1 MEGQAATRMRR
12 PLSTDSAPRAHD
24 DRVEG
29 TRSVRVRLLAA
40 LAIAA
45 AAMCFPAAAAAKYN
59 VSLTRTTGGVAN
71 VSGENFGDAGFG
83 IGYAQAQDGICV
95 LAETFLTVDGERS
108 AFFGPEGVFKN
119 ESEGGAVFTNLN
131 SDIYWASIRKSHTV
145 QNLLKLPYPQGPSQE
160 GLEAAKGYAA
170 GYDAYLKQI
179 GGASGV
185 TNPAC
190 KGAAWVKKISPLD
203 VWLRIYQIDD
213 LAGNSALG
221 PEAEANPAFG
231 PPADPTAKPQAM
243 KPASLAK
250 AASELITP
258 TVHSTLMGS
267 NGLAV
272 GSEDATNGGGV
283 VLDNP
288 HFPWH
293 GAERFWEMN
302 VEVGGGYHAM
312 GAGIWGLPGINIGHN
327 QNVAWT
333 HTVSTNTSVTL
344 WYLSAIQ
351 GTNYYYD
358 GKKVAMKKR
367 TVTVE
372 ALEHGEL
379 VPVTRTLYYSRYGPV
394 IWENGLPVAIDDA
407 NANNLR
413 GVNQWLAISKAEN
426 ASQVIESERAIQGV
440 PWVNTIGAD
449 AEGNAFYTEIVVAS
463 SRTKAYLASYCDLEP
478 GSLTG
483 PFVGNGTCELPES
496 PGALEP
502 GIVAG
507 SAEPSLIRKDYVEN
521 SNNSFWLANA
531 NSPLTGFA
539 PSLGGEEENPGMRS
553 QTGIDMVAQRMGTY
567 NGGVPTDGISPTP
580 GFTAQTMQESWTKF
594 RSLPA
599 ERALPGLREI
609 CANAVSEDGGVINGV
624 NVSAACPVLNAY
636 GATAT
641 LEDRG
646 AWLFQEWFQRAPNTQ
661 AGFWVHPWTASDAV
675 YTPNTLNTSL
685 QASKEALAAAVSSM
699 EARGIPLDAD
709 TGEVQHAPQ
718 AGSAPLPGCS
728 DGGECFA
735 AIGGLFPTATSKQTE
750 VTGGTSLVM
759 FTELL
764 AGHDPLTKGLLAYS
778 QSEDPTSPYYED
790 QTQRFSKNEWI
801 TLPWTPASVAED
813 AISPTLRLK

>member
-1 MEGQAATRMRR
+1 MRTHTCTRAFRGQ
-12 PLSTDSAPRAHD
+12 HD
-24 DRVEG
+24 DRVG
-29 TRSVRVRLLAA
+29 GRRFRRGRLLAV
-40 LAIAA
+40 LAVAA
-45 AAMCFPAAAAAKYN
+45 AAMCFPASAAASYR

-71 VSGENFGDAGFG
+71 ISGEDFADVGFG

-108 AFFGPEGVFKN
+108 AFLGPEGVFKN
-119 ESEGGAVFTNLN
+119 ESEGGLQFTNLN
-131 SDIYWASIRKSHTV
+131 SDVYWTSIKKEKTV
-145 QNLLKLPYPQGPSQE
+145 QSLLKLPYPQGPSTE
-160 GLEAAKGYAA
+160 GLEAVKGYAA

-190 KGAAWVKKISPLD
+190 KGAAWVRPIKPID
-203 VWLRIYQIDD
+203 VWRRIYQVDD

-221 PEAEANPAFG
+221 PYAEANPEYG
-231 PPADPTAKPQAM
+231 PPADPSAASVKGQAVR
-243 KPASLAK
+243 PASIGSISTGLPAP
-250 AASELITP
+250 IG
-258 TVHSTLMGS
+258 HSNLLGS

-283 VLDNP
+283 VLANP

-302 VEVGGGYHAM
+302 LEVPGEYHAI

-327 QNVAWT
+327 QHVAWT
-333 HTVSTNTSVTL
+333 HTVSTNTTITF
-344 WYLSAIQ
+344 WYLSGIKV
-351 GTNYYYD
+351 TKYYYD
-358 GKKVAMKKR
+358 GKKVPMLTHK
-367 TVTVE
+367 VTVQ

-379 VPVTRTLYYSRYGPV
+379 VPHTRTLYYSHYGPV
-394 IWENGLPVAIDDA
+394 IWEDGQPIAVDDA

-449 AEGNAFYTEIVVAS
+449 DQGNAFYAEIAVAS
-463 SRTKAYLASYCDLEP
+463 SLTKAFVDSKKCNLDP
-478 GSLTG
+478 GSDTG
-483 PFVGNGTCELPES
+483 PFLGYGECELPES
-496 PGALEP
+496 PGAIVP
-502 GIVAG
+502 GILAG
-507 SAEPSLIRKDYVEN
+507 TDEPSLTRKDYVEN

-531 NSPLTGFA
+531 SSPLTGFSPA
-539 PSLGGEEENPGMRS
+539 LGGEEENPGMRA

-580 GFTAQTMQESWTKF
+580 GFTAETMQASWTKF

-609 CANAVSEDGGVINGV
+609 CETAVSEDGGVINGV
-624 NVSAACPVLNAY
+624 NVSGACPVLNDY

-641 LEDRG
+641 LDDKG
-646 AWLFQEWFQRAPNTQ
+646 GWLFQEWFEHAPNGQ
-661 AGFWVHPWTASDAV
+661 ADFWIHPWTATEPV
-675 YTPNTLNTSL
+675 YTPNTLNISL
-685 QASKEALAAAVSSM
+685 QASKEALATAVSSM
-699 EARGIPLDAD
+699 EARGIPLDASI
-709 TGEVQHAPQ
+709 GEVQRAPQ
-718 AGSAPLPGCS
+718 TGGAPLPGCLEG
-728 DGGECFA
+728 DGCYA
-735 AIGGLFPTATSKQTE
+735 AIGSSFPTPTSKQAE
-750 VTGGTSLVM
+750 VTGGTSIVI
-759 FTELL
+759 FTELQ
-764 AGHDPLTKGLLAYS
+764 AGHEPLSKALLAYS

-801 TLPWTPASVAED
+801 TLPWTPAEVAED
-813 AISPTLRLK
+813 AIAPTIELK

>member
-1 MEGQAATRMRR
+1 MR
-12 PLSTDSAPRAHD
+12 S
-24 DRVEG
+24 
-29 TRSVRVRLLAA
+29 RLLAA
-40 LAIAA
+40 LAVIAA
-45 AAMCFPAAAAAKYN
+45 GMCLPASAIASYS

-71 VSGENFGDAGFG
+71 ISGENFADLGFG
-83 IGYAQAQDGICV
+83 VGYAQAQDGICL

-108 AFFGPEGVFKN
+108 AFLGPEGVFIN
-119 ESEGGAVFTNLN
+119 QAEGGLQFTNLN
-131 SDIYWASIRKSHTV
+131 SDIYWTSIKDDHTI
-145 QNLLKLPYPQGPSQE
+145 QKLLRLPYPQGPSTE
-160 GLEAAKGYAA
+160 GLEVVRGYAA
-170 GYDAYLKQI
+170 GYDAYLKHI

-190 KGAAWVKKISPLD
+190 KGAAWVRPIRPIE
-203 VWLRIYQIDD
+203 VWRRIYQVDD

-221 PEAEANPAFG
+221 PYAEANPAYG
-231 PPADPTAKPQAM
+231 PPAESAERQSVRTASIGSILTGKLP
-243 KPASLAK
+243 S
-250 AASELITP
+250 
-258 TVHSTLMGS
+258 VGHGNLMGS

-283 VLDNP
+283 VLANP

-302 VEVGGGYHAM
+302 VEVPGKYHAI

-327 QNVAWT
+327 QDVAWT
-333 HTVSTNTSVTL
+333 HTVATNTTVIF
-344 WYLSAIQ
+344 WYLPP
-351 GTNYYYD
+351 D
-358 GKKVAMKKR
+358 GAGKYRYKGKAVAMKKH

-379 VPVTRTLYYSRYGPV
+379 VPRTGTLYYSHYGPV
-394 IWENGLPVAIDDA
+394 IWESGLALAVDDA

-449 AEGNAFYTEIVVAS
+449 EQGDAFYSEIAVAS
-463 SRTKAYLASYCDLEP
+463 SLTKSYLDSECDLER
-478 GSLTG
+478 GSDSG
-483 PFVGNGTCELPES
+483 PFLGNGSCELPES
-496 PGALEP
+496 PGAIVP

-507 SAEPSLIRKDYVEN
+507 SDEPSLIRKDYVEN

-531 NSPLTGFA
+531 NSPLTGFSPA
-539 PSLGGEEENPGMRS
+539 LGGEEENPGMRA
-553 QTGIDMVAQRMGTY
+553 QTAIDMVAQRMGTY
-567 NGGVPTDGISPTP
+567 TSGVPTDGLSPTP
-580 GFTAQTMQESWTKF
+580 GFTAETMQDSWTKF

-609 CANAVSEDGGVINGV
+609 CDNAVSEDGGVIDGV
-624 NVSAACPVLNAY
+624 DIGEACPVLDAY

-641 LEDRG
+641 LEDKG
-646 AWLFQEWFQRAPNTQ
+646 GWLFQEWFERAPNGQ
-661 AGFWVHPWTASDAV
+661 ADFWVHPWTVSEPV

-685 QASKEALAAAVSSM
+685 QASKEALATAVSSM
-699 EARGIPLDAD
+699 QARGIPLDASI
-709 TGEVQHAPQ
+709 GEVQRAPQ
-718 AGSAPLPGCS
+718 AGAAPLPGCLEG
-728 DGGECFA
+728 DGCYA
-735 AIGGLFPTATSKQTE
+735 AIGSSFPTPTSKQAE
-750 VTGGTSLVM
+750 VTGGTSIVM
-759 FTELL
+759 FTELQ
-764 AGHDPLTKGLLAYS
+764 AGHEPVAKALLAYS

-813 AISPTLRLK
+813 AIAPTLQLK